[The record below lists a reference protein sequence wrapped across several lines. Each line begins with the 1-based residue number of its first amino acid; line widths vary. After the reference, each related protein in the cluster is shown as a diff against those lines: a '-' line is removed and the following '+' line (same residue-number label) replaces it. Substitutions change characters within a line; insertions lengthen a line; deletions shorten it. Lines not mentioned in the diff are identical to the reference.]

1 MRRLLVVPLLALAG
15 CGGVSGDPLEPTLAF
30 FPPDAP
36 MLAVVDTDS
45 GSRQRRALQRIAKRF
60 PFSSQLVPQLQ
71 DPALAPVLGNPA
83 VIGASDPRALS
94 DRRKLVVA
102 IRPRRPEKLSELRR
116 RWVESGRYT
125 LAGSEAGFRIL
136 RDSTGDL
143 NAFDGETL
151 VLSGS
156 RPLLSNAL
164 RRGTEGEGI
173 DADRFGEALD
183 GVEGDSLVA
192 VRLDAD
198 ALAVAIPG
206 GTRAQTGPFLG
217 EVRTIGAKLIV
228 RSNALEA
235 RFRMRTEDEVDPQ
248 DLPLAEGSASPS
260 VVERPEEVGIA
271 VRDPAQLLRFLRGA
285 GAGLGTPRFEERVG
299 IEFTRDFVK
308 QLRGDA
314 ALSFVPGRGY
324 AFRAQVRNP
333 AAMRRTLANIARKA
347 ADAARRL
354 QGDVISI
361 TPPRDGGG
369 VYLLD
374 RIGSDAAFGLFG
386 DTLVFANSARRAR
399 AMARAR
405 GRKVPGARGALVVT
419 ARPEELRAA
428 FVRQFAPAGGL
439 GDAIAPSIFLR
450 PLGRLDASVQAAP
463 DGLTGRVIQRFD

>member
-1 MRRLLVVPLLALAG
+1 MRRLLLVPLVALVG
-15 CGGVSGDPLEPTLAF
+15 CGGVSGDPLDPTLAF
-30 FPPDAP
+30 FPEDAP
-36 MLAVVDTDS
+36 VLAVVDTDS
-45 GSRQRRALQRIAKRF
+45 GSEQRRALRRIAKRF
-60 PFSSQLVPQLQ
+60 PFSSQLIPQLQ
-71 DPALAPVLGNPA
+71 DPGLAPVLGNPA
-83 VIGASDPRALS
+83 VIGASDPRSLS

-102 IRPRRPEKLSELRR
+102 IRPRHPEKLSELRR

-164 RRGTEGEGI
+164 RRGREGDGL
-173 DADRFGEALD
+173 DADGFGEALD
-183 GVEGDSLVA
+183 GVEGDSVVA
-192 VRLDAD
+192 VRMDAE
-198 ALAVAIPG
+198 ALAVAFPG
-206 GTRAQTGPFLG
+206 GTRALTAPFLG
-217 EVRTIGAKLIV
+217 EARTVGAKLIA
-228 RSNALEA
+228 RSGSLEA
-235 RFRMRTEDEVDPQ
+235 RFRMRTEEKVDPR
-248 DLPLAEGSASPS
+248 DLPLAEGSASPT

-324 AFRAQVRNP
+324 AVRAEVRDP

-369 VYLLD
+369 VYRLD

-386 DTLVFANSARRAR
+386 DTLVFANSPRRAR
-399 AMARAR
+399 AMARAP
-405 GRKVPGARGALVVT
+405 GRKLAGARGALVMT
-419 ARPEELRAA
+419 ARPEELRSA

-439 GDAIAPSIFLR
+439 GDIVAPSVFLR